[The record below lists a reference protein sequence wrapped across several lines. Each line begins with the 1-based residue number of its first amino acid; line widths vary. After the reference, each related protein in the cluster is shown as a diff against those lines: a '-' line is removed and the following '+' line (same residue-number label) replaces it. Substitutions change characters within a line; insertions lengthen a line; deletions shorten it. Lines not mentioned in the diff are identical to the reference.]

1 MRVRY
6 EECQAALATGDKT
19 RLMEVDRVLPY
30 RFDRHTYP
38 DVENAFN
45 RGSNLSRCN

>member
-1 MRVRY
+1 MKAGY
-6 EECQAALATGDKT
+6 EECQEAPATGDKT

-30 RFDRHTYP
+30 RFDCHTFP

-45 RGSNLSRCN
+45 RGFNLSRWN